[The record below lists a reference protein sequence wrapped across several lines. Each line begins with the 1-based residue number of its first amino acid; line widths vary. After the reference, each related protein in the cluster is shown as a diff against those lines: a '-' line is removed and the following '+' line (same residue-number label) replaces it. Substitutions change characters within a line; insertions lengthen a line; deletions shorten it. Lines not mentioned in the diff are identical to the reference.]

1 MKDRT
6 EYIYIQKEDHIWEK
20 VLLEDIYYIET
31 LKSTHYC
38 QIKYKE
44 GVGKIRADI
53 TPLYQEFSPWL
64 FRTKASTLANLNQ
77 VQKVDIRNRLLYFDQ
92 DIYCSYAQRV
102 AGEIKTRLRIKNY
115 RNYGGG
121 EHEQSAET
129 SI

>member
-1 MKDRT
+1 MKDRK

-38 QIKYKE
+38 EIKYKK

-53 TPLYQEFSPWL
+53 TPLYQEFSSWF
-64 FRTKASTLANLNQ
+64 FRTKASTLANLDR

-102 AGEIKTRLRIKNY
+102 TGELKKRLKIKNY
-115 RNYGGG
+115 RNYGG
-121 EHEQSAET
+121 EVNEQSTEA